1 MYALP
6 MQIWLLK
13 QRFVTY
19 CQALN
24 YVLNSSDAI
33 DDGCEGVVLDRS
45 IFSDVVFAEKN
56 FVDGNFTRA
65 GYDFYLE
72 LRKRLLAPLPQ
83 PDAVVYLDA
92 TAKTC
97 AERVKLR
104 SRDCECGIPI
114 EYLEGLDTCYHNFMG
129 DMRKKGTPTLNLP
142 WETFGNIDSV
152 AKQLRDV
159 LAGTNMGINAGGSAE
174 LGAKAV
180 STAADMSVLKS
191 LVRNTTAI
199 RNQMNCMPMIAEALG
214 PDAKEAPVADP
225 DVLTK
230 SECVVTPL
238 QNKSNRKK
246 VNSDDAS
253 LLTLEEA
260 PDTPGSAA
268 SLTSEG
274 VTPTSFAADSPKEP
288 AVSPNGSGDEESGR
302 SDLEDAQQR
311 LAF

>member
-1 MYALP
+1 

-97 AERVKLR
+97 AERVNWGENCSQTLLV
-104 SRDCECGIPI
+104 I
-114 EYLEGLDTCYHNFMG
+114 EGLDTCCFMG

-142 WETFGNIDSV
+142 
-152 AKQLRDV
+152 
-159 LAGTNMGINAGGSAE
+159 
-174 LGAKAV
+174 
-180 STAADMSVLKS
+180 
-191 LVRNTTAI
+191 
-199 RNQMNCMPMIAEALG
+199 
-214 PDAKEAPVADP
+214 
-225 DVLTK
+225 
-230 SECVVTPL
+230 
-238 QNKSNRKK
+238 
-246 VNSDDAS
+246 
-253 LLTLEEA
+253 
-260 PDTPGSAA
+260 
-268 SLTSEG
+268 
-274 VTPTSFAADSPKEP
+274 
-288 AVSPNGSGDEESGR
+288 
-302 SDLEDAQQR
+302 
-311 LAF
+311 